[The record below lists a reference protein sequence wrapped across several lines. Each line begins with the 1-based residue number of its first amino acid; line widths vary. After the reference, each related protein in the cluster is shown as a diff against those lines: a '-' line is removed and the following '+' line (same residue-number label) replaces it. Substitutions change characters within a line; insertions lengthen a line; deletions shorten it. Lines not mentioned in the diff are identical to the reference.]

1 MIGSGRPHGIDPAQL
16 VGAPHRLPKSVAVYK
31 AQSRMRTNLPSVE
44 EGGAARNS
52 ARSRRE
58 HSFLG
63 PRLNHPVRKADLE
76 NAADALIQFILDQ
89 PPLAIGLQTAAE
101 PVMLWPGGRALS
113 DQPAQQ
119 NRRCRL
125 SLVEVLLSKVCTRGN
140 PIFQREPEPQS
151 SCSPCYPYPAKAGC
165 PTVAGGRWTRA
176 APAGMAPAV
185 SWS

>member
-76 NAADALIQFILDQ
+76 NAADALIQVMLDQ

-113 DQPAQQ
+113 DQPVIEGLA
-119 NRRCRL
+119 
-125 SLVEVLLSKVCTRGN
+125 VL
-140 PIFQREPEPQS
+140 
-151 SCSPCYPYPAKAGC
+151 
-165 PTVAGGRWTRA
+165 
-176 APAGMAPAV
+176 AV
-185 SWS
+185 SREFPDERHLAGIL